1 MAGIILYEKMPF
13 RTVTDQ
19 KRHILIIGI
28 GYGYIRMIFETVRL
42 ITLGINCFR
51 TVSSIG

>member
-28 GYGYIRMIFETVRL
+28 GYGYIRMIFVTEKTYDEQYGHELV
-42 ITLGINCFR
+42 IQ
-51 TVSSIG
+51 